1 MKDIKKQILKRLLHL
16 AVIIIGLSFLTY
28 LLMYISPGDPALKKL
43 NAQGISV
50 SEQTLEAARE
60 EMGLNEPFLLRYAQ
74 WLGSA
79 LTGDL
84 GTSYKDGLPVTDKL
98 LHALRYTL
106 ILSAG
111 SLALSLIT
119 ALPLAV
125 ITAVRKDGV
134 LDKLVRFLSFIGNS
148 LPNFLISILLM
159 YFFCVKARL
168 LPVIAGESFKGLI
181 MPCLALAIPMCSRF
195 IRQFRAEILEQLG
208 RDYVLG
214 ARARGVR
221 SSVIFF
227 KNVLHNAMIPIL
239 TVIALSVGTLLGG
252 SVVVETIFRWPGL
265 GKLVMDAI
273 TAHDYPVV
281 QGFVIFTSCV
291 YVLINL
297 AADICYRRL
306 DPRVGEM

>member
-98 LHALRYTL
+98 MHALRYTL

-134 LDKLVRFLSFIGNS
+134 LNKLVRFLSFIGNS

-273 TAHDYPVV
+273 TARDYPVV

>member
-1 MKDIKKQILKRLLHL
+1 M
-16 AVIIIGLSFLTY
+16 
-28 LLMYISPGDPALKKL
+28 
-43 NAQGISV
+43 
-50 SEQTLEAARE
+50 EAARE
-60 EMGLNEPFLLRYAQ
+60 EMGLNEPFLVRYAQ
-74 WLGSA
+74 WLGNA

-84 GTSYKDGLPVTDKL
+84 GTSYKDGLPVADKL
-98 LHALRYTL
+98 VHALRYTL

-111 SLALSLIT
+111 SLAVSLIV

-125 ITAVRKDGV
+125 ISAVKKDGV
-134 LDKLVRFLSFIGNS
+134 LDNIVRFLSFVGNS
-148 LPNFLISILLM
+148 LPNFLISVLLM
-159 YFFCVKARL
+159 YFFCVKTRL
-168 LPVIAGESFKGLI
+168 LPIIADGSFKGLI

-214 ARARGVR
+214 ARARGVK
-221 SSVIFF
+221 SSTILF

-239 TVIALSVGTLLGG
+239 TIIALSVGTLLGG

-265 GKLVMDAI
+265 GKLAMDSI
-273 TAHDYPVV
+273 TARDYPVI

-306 DPRVGEM
+306 DPRVEEM

>member
-98 LHALRYTL
+98 MHALRYTL

-273 TAHDYPVV
+273 TARDYPVV

>member
-273 TAHDYPVV
+273 TARDYPVV

>member
-106 ILSAG
+106 ILSAD

-125 ITAVRKDGV
+125 ITAVRKDGIF
-134 LDKLVRFLSFIGNS
+134 DKLVRFLSFIGNS

-273 TAHDYPVV
+273 TARDYPVV

-306 DPRVGEM
+306 NPRVEEM

>member
-1 MKDIKKQILKRLLHL
+1 
-16 AVIIIGLSFLTY
+16 
-28 LLMYISPGDPALKKL
+28 MYISPGDPALKKL

-60 EMGLNEPFLLRYAQ
+60 DMGLNEPFLLRYVQ

-84 GTSYKDGLPVTDKL
+84 GTSYKDGLPVTEKL

-106 ILSAG
+106 ILSSG
-111 SLALSLIT
+111 SLAVSLIA
-119 ALPLAV
+119 ALPLAL
-125 ITAVRKDGV
+125 ITAVKKDGF

-148 LPNFLISILLM
+148 LPNFLISVLLM
-159 YFFCVKARL
+159 YFFCVRTRL
-168 LPVIAGESFKGLI
+168 LPVIAGESFKGLV

-208 RDYVLG
+208 RDYVSG
-214 ARARGVR
+214 ARARGVKN
-221 SSVIFF
+221 SVILF

-239 TVIALSVGTLLGG
+239 TVIALSMGTLLGG

-265 GKLVMDAI
+265 GKLAMDAI
-273 TAHDYPVV
+273 SARDYPVV

-297 AADICYRRL
+297 AADICYHRL
-306 DPRVGEM
+306 DPRIGEM